1 MLKSQK
7 PSKLHRKR
15 LRVFAG
21 PNGSGKTT
29 LATNLSK
36 EGHFKL
42 SIFVN
47 ADIVEEKIRT
57 QGHFDFNE
65 FNISIS
71 TGELKEY
78 IKNYGAAVIR
88 GKMDSVQLL
97 SDISIIDNKFFY
109 AKEINSYISADVCA
123 FCRIILLEKGES
135 FIMETVFSHK
145 SKLDLM
151 KKAKA
156 LGYHVYFYF
165 VSTDAPE
172 VNVNRVKIRV
182 KNGGHDVPEEK
193 IISRYYKSLEILNEA
208 IKLSY
213 RSYLWDNS
221 NTNAELFAEIH
232 SGEGKIRKNIPIPNW
247 FIQYV
252 LEKNP

>member
-7 PSKLHRKR
+7 ASKSPKKR

-57 QGHFDFNE
+57 QGFFDFNE
-65 FNISIS
+65 FELSIS
-71 TGELKEY
+71 AGELKEY
-78 IKNYGAAVIR
+78 IQKKGASVHR
-88 GKMDSVQLL
+88 GKMNPAEFL
-97 SDISIIDNKFFY
+97 SDISIFDNKFFY
-109 AKEINSYISADVCA
+109 AKEINSYISADICA
-123 FCRIILLEKGES
+123 FCRNLLLERGTS
-135 FIMETVFSHK
+135 FIMETVFSHD
-145 SKLDLM
+145 SKLELM
-151 KKAKA
+151 RKAKA
-156 LGYHVYFYF
+156 LGYNIYFYF

-182 KNGGHDVPEEK
+182 KNGGHDVPESK
-193 IISRYYKSLEILNEA
+193 IIDRYFKSLNLLNDA

-221 NTNAELFAEIH
+221 NVNAELFAEIH
-232 SGEGKIRKNIPIPNW
+232 SGHGKVHANIPIPNW
-247 FIQYV
+247 FVKYV
-252 LEKNP
+252 LEKNR